1 MQGGKVMN
9 KKFIITIGREYGSG
23 GREIGKQLADELKI
37 PFYDKELITM
47 AAQESGFNKEL
58 FEKND
63 ELVSY
68 SNNYLAAIGYVLGS
82 PVAGL
87 TDISMNDQLY
97 FIQASVIE
105 SLADK
110 GSCVIVGRCAD
121 YVLRNHPDVV
131 SIFVHANNQDRILKI
146 VNDYHACSEE
156 EAPNLMEKIDKKR
169 GNYYNYYTNRH
180 WAEAKN
186 YDLSIDSSKLGINK
200 TVEFIRHYLELR

>member
-1 MQGGKVMN
+1 MRGGNIMN
-9 KKFIITIGREYGSG
+9 KKVIITIGREYGSG
-23 GREIGKQLADELKI
+23 GRDVGKRLAEELNI

-63 ELVSY
+63 EHVSY

-97 FIQASVIE
+97 FIQAHVIE
-105 SLADK
+105 ELAEK

-121 YVLRNHPDVV
+121 YVLRDCNDVV
-131 SIFVHANNQDRILKI
+131 SVFIHANREERMLRI
-146 VNDYHACSEE
+146 VNDCHACAQE
-156 EAPNLMEKIDKKR
+156 EAVSLMEKTDKKR
-169 GNYYNYYTNRH
+169 GNYYNYYTNRN
-180 WAEAKN
+180 WADASN
-186 YDLSIDSSKLGINK
+186 YHLSIDSSQIGIENCVSLIK
-200 TVEFIRHYLELR
+200 SYLELK